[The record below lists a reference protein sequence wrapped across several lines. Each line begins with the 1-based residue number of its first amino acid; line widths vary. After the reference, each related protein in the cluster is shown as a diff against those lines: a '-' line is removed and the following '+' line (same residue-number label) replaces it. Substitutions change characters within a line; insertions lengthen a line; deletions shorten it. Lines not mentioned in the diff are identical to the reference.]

1 MSHPEGL
8 PELFLDRSLGPVQVP
23 RLLRDSG
30 LSLITL
36 TEYYGRPR
44 DQDVP
49 DSEWLELVGSR
60 GWIALTKDKRIG
72 RLRSQRMAIVKFR
85 VRCFYLTKQ
94 NLDAREM
101 ANRFLRSLPRIVE
114 ACAQPG
120 PLLVA
125 VYSNRIQAMPV
136 SGR

>member
-36 TEYYGRPR
+36 TEHYGQPR

-60 GWIALTKDKRIG
+60 GWIVFTKDKRIG
-72 RLRSQRMAIVKFR
+72 RVRSQRMAIVKFK

-94 NLDAREM
+94 NLDAKEM
-101 ANRFLRSLPRIVE
+101 ATRFLNNLPRISK
-114 ACAQPG
+114 ACARPG
-120 PLLVA
+120 PFMFA
-125 VYSNRIQAMPV
+125 VHKHRIQEM
-136 SGR
+136 SIG